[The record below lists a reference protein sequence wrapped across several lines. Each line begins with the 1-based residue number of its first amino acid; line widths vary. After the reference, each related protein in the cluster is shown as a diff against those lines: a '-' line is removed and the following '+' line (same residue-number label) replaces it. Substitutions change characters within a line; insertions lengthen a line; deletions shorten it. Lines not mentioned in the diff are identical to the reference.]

1 MWQCY
6 VNLLLLFMV
15 LQLAFIRCENYTVGY
30 LTNIRGS
37 SNTKRQGLVISGAIS
52 LAINEIN
59 EEGLL
64 GKHRLQL
71 IYNDTLGET
80 LRGTE
85 VLLDQW
91 KKNAIAFFGPED
103 SCEVEATIAAAVNL
117 PMISYKCANPKV
129 SDKNFYTTFA
139 RTYPSDIQVVR
150 SVISL
155 LKYYKWKR
163 FSVICEDSPR
173 YLTVLDSLELQATV
187 NRMIVNTKSTFVNIN
202 QCQEERLPNCEQQ
215 FHNVIKN
222 TYTKTRV
229 YVMLGPMKEMIE
241 LMIVMKTKGL
251 LENGEYVLVYISYET
266 YTLAQSH
273 NYLWRSDLL
282 DNDARVAMQAAQ
294 SLLVIVP
301 TPPTKENYTKFED
314 KVRLYNERPPFN
326 FASPRP
332 NLKKIFDPYDSM
344 SIAWVGGKPPLD
356 VPPCGYDGNECRPP
370 PEMTRKLVAA
380 ILAVLLA
387 VVIVVTSITYRN
399 WVYEQQIAGLLWKID
414 ARDLRKYGF
423 NELFLSNSRASLLSQ
438 VSFESRMYG
447 QVFTQTA
454 MYKGSLVAVKPLV
467 YNRKSVDIPREI
479 KKEMKMM
486 RELHH
491 DNVNQF
497 IGACIEPNRLV
508 IVTEYCGRGSLQD
521 ILEND
526 DIRLDNMFTASL
538 IFDLIKGMTYLHQS
552 EIRVHGNLKS
562 SNCVVTA
569 RWVLKVTDFGLHEVR
584 TNEENGSIS
593 EYEYYR
599 NMLWKAPEIL
609 RDTSQYPRG
618 SQKGDVYSFS
628 IILHEIISRQ
638 GPFSGSI
645 VIHPKEIVKNI
656 VEYKGED
663 PFRPD
668 ISILECQDYILQ
680 TISECWHE
688 KPENRPDF
696 AHIRVK
702 LQRMREGMKSNI
714 MDNMMDMMEKYANNL
729 EELVEERTAQLV
741 EEKKKTEAL
750 LHRMLPKSV
759 AEQLMRGEPV
769 IPESFDAV
777 TIYFSDIVGFT
788 SMSAE
793 SSPMEVVTFLND
805 LYTVFDAIISH
816 YNVYKVETIGDAYMV
831 VSGLPIR
838 NGDQHAGEIASMAL
852 ELLDAIRSFR
862 IRHRPNQT
870 LKLRIGIHTGPVVAG
885 VVGLTMPRY
894 CLFGDTVNTAS
905 RMESNGEALKIHV
918 SPQCKDFL
926 DRLGGYIAEERG
938 YVAMKGKG
946 EIKTYWLLGH
956 SCGFKRRRDPKDMI
970 LPQSLFSF
978 VRETEFRRRSPKLP
992 SADTSRRHSL
1002 RVDTRHLRTTDDVS
1016 NSNISAQGLPSYF
1029 YVVQDS
1035 PHSPRRSSPQILRN
1049 KFKKLKSQDQEDV
1062 SIDSSI
1068 DAMVSLEA
1076 ANNTTS
1082 EREKHAPASQNGM
1095 ISVDE
1100 SDKPLLDSG
1109 GVRFEIRH
1117 PVNDDR
1123 KPHFQTPLMRT
1134 TSKPWRSYDEIL
1146 QPNRPRSS
1154 LKDFF
1159 TGLLSG
1165 RLVDSDSKKISN
1177 SLINQCKSI
1186 PEQELEESVV

>member
-1 MWQCY
+1 IQRF
-6 VNLLLLFMV
+6 LF
-15 LQLAFIRCENYTVGY
+15 Q
-30 LTNIRGS
+30 
-37 SNTKRQGLVISGAIS
+37 
-52 LAINEIN
+52 
-59 EEGLL
+59 
-64 GKHRLQL
+64 
-71 IYNDTLGET
+71 
-80 LRGTE
+80 
-85 VLLDQW
+85 
-91 KKNAIAFFGPED
+91 
-103 SCEVEATIAAAVNL
+103 
-117 PMISYKCANPKV
+117 KCANPKV
-129 SDKNFYTTFA
+129 SDKKFYTTFA

-163 FSVICEDSPR
+163 FSVICEDSQR
-173 YLTVLDSLELQATV
+173 FLTVLEHLELQA
-187 NRMIVNTKSTFVNIN
+187 NANSMILNTKSTFVNIN
-202 QCQEERLPNCEQQ
+202 QCQEERLPDCEQQ
-215 FHNVIKN
+215 FHNIIKN

-251 LENGEYVLVYISYET
+251 LENGEYVLLYISYET
-266 YTLAQSH
+266 YTVAQSH

-282 DNDARVAMQAAQ
+282 DNDAKVAMQAAQ

-301 TPPTKENYTKFED
+301 SPPTEENYTKFKD

-332 NLKKIFDPYDSM
+332 NLKKHITVYAAYLYDAVRLYVEALAKVLKAEGDPRDGKLVIKHIIEKKRYPSVAGIWMNIDDNGDVEGNYTVLARFRTPKDATLVGFYNRESPPYTMLPVGPFISDGNETVQMVEHFLWHSVMWLVVTKVYKDIYPDFDPSDNM
-344 SIAWVGGKPPLD
+344 SITWVGGKPPLD
-356 VPPCGYDGNECRPP
+356 VPPCGYDGSECRPP
-370 PEMTRKLVAA
+370 PEMTRKIVAA
-380 ILAVLLA
+380 VLAVLLA
-387 VVIVVTSITYRN
+387 VVIVVTRITYRN

-414 ARDLRKYGF
+414 PRDLRKYGF
-423 NELFLSNSRASLLSQ
+423 NEFVLSNSRASLLSQ

-454 MYKGSLVAVKPLV
+454 MYKGSLVAVKPLIFI
-467 YNRKSVDIPREI
+467 RKSVDIPRET

-497 IGACIEPNRLV
+497 IGACIEPNRLI
-508 IVTEYCGRGSLQD
+508 IVTEYCGRGSLQV
-521 ILEND
+521 
-526 DIRLDNMFTASL
+526 SL
-538 IFDLIKGMTYLHQS
+538 KF
-552 EIRVHGNLKS
+552 
-562 SNCVVTA
+562 
-569 RWVLKVTDFGLHEVR
+569 
-584 TNEENGSIS
+584 
-593 EYEYYR
+593 

-618 SQKGDVYSFS
+618 TQKGDVYSFS

-638 GPFSGSI
+638 GPFSGSTD
-645 VIHPKEIVKNI
+645 IHPKEIVKNI
-656 VEYKGED
+656 KEYKEGEVL
-663 PFRPD
+663 FRPD
-668 ISILECQDYILQ
+668 ISILECQDYIVQ
-680 TISECWHE
+680 TICECWHE

-696 AHIRVK
+696 AHIRAK

-852 ELLDAIRSFR
+852 ELLDAIRSFK

-918 SPQCKDFL
+918 SPHCKVFL
-926 DRLGGYIAEERG
+926 DRLGGYTTEERG

-946 EIKTYWLLGH
+946 EIKTYWLLEH
-956 SCGFKRRRDPKDMI
+956 SSGSKRRREAKDMI

-978 VRETEFRRRSPKLP
+978 VRDTEFRRRSPKLP
-992 SADTSRRHSL
+992 PVDTSRRHSL
-1002 RVDTRHLRTTDDVS
+1002 RVDPRHLRTPDDVS

-1049 KFKKLKSQDQEDV
+1049 KFRKLKSQDREDV

-1068 DAMVSLEA
+1068 DAKISPEA
-1076 ANNTTS
+1076 ANSTTS
-1082 EREKHAPASQNGM
+1082 EREKHTPANQNG
-1095 ISVDE
+1095 IVSVDE
-1100 SDKPLLDSG
+1100 SDKSLLDPG
-1109 GVRFEIRH
+1109 GVRFAIRH
-1117 PVNDDR
+1117 SVNDDR

-1177 SLINQCKSI
+1177 SLIAQCKSI

>member
-1 MWQCY
+1 
-6 VNLLLLFMV
+6 
-15 LQLAFIRCENYTVGY
+15 
-30 LTNIRGS
+30 
-37 SNTKRQGLVISGAIS
+37 
-52 LAINEIN
+52 
-59 EEGLL
+59 
-64 GKHRLQL
+64 
-71 IYNDTLGET
+71 
-80 LRGTE
+80 
-85 VLLDQW
+85 
-91 KKNAIAFFGPED
+91 
-103 SCEVEATIAAAVNL
+103 
-117 PMISYKCANPKV
+117 
-129 SDKNFYTTFA
+129 
-139 RTYPSDIQVVR
+139 
-150 SVISL
+150 
-155 LKYYKWKR
+155 
-163 FSVICEDSPR
+163 
-173 YLTVLDSLELQATV
+173 
-187 NRMIVNTKSTFVNIN
+187 MIVNTKSTFVNIN

-332 NLKKIFDPYDSM
+332 NLKKHITVYAAYLYDAVRLYGEALSKVLKVEGDPRDGKQVIKHIIDKKRYPSVAGVWMNIDDNGDVEGNYTVLARFQTPKVASLVGFYNRENPPYTMLPVGPFIYDGNETIFDPYDSM